1 MSEVTL
7 RPMTAA
13 EYAVWRPDAIASYAR
28 DMAEAIGDPP
38 DVTLQRANAQFPTL
52 LPDGLDTAGTWL
64 MTILDGAGHTVGA
77 IWIGPHPNNP
87 AWAFVW
93 DIKIAEQHRGRG
105 FGRAAMI
112 AAEQLAASNRSI
124 NAQAGNQQ
132 HVPRAEQGGSHAGRS
147 APPLATRGCDRR
159 QQ

>member
-112 AAEQLAASNRSI
+112 AAEQLAASN
-124 NAQAGNQQ
+124 G
-132 HVPRAEQGGSHAGRS
+132 RAEIGLNVFGFNEGA
-147 APPLATRGCDRR
+147 
-159 QQ
+159 QQLYSSLGYRVVSTSMTKSLRP

>member
-52 LPDGLDTAGTWL
+52 LPDGLDTGGTWL

-93 DIKIAEQHRGRG
+93 DIKIAEQHCGRG

-112 AAEQLAASNRSI
+112 AAEQLAASN
-124 NAQAGNQQ
+124 G
-132 HVPRAEQGGSHAGRS
+132 RAEIGLNVFGFNEGA
-147 APPLATRGCDRR
+147 
-159 QQ
+159 QQLYSSLGYRVVSTSMTKSLRP